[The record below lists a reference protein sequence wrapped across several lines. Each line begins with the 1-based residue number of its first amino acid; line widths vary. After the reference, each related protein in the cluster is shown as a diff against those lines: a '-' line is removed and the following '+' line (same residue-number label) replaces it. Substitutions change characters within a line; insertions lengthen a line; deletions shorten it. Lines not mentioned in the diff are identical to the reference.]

1 MKTSSEMFVIYKY
14 LNDPMMRVKSHKY
27 TKGEFVIVKDL
38 FNAADSS
45 LFESTS
51 LSNQQIA

>member
-45 LFESTS
+45 LRVN
-51 LSNQQIA
+51 LSE